1 MSQDTE
7 DLKFNFS
14 IELMEIG
21 KLSLCFPPIPSKTM
35 ELWESLTA
43 SLTAQSASEPSAQA
57 VLNLCLTLK
66 PSLLMHVAIVAYK
79 HSGKKVCIPEFT
91 ETTTLSTLCV
101 LGKVLEKLTV
111 QNLSVSHQIV
121 LTQLNSS
128 SNDKIKESQ
137 GPIDQN

>member
-1 MSQDTE
+1 
-7 DLKFNFS
+7 
-14 IELMEIG
+14 MEIG

-35 ELWESLTA
+35 EPWEFLTA

-57 VLNLCLTLK
+57 ALNLCLTLK

-79 HSGKKVCIPEFT
+79 HNGKKVCIPEFT

-121 LTQLNSS
+121 
-128 SNDKIKESQ
+128 
-137 GPIDQN
+137 